1 MSTVAQLGSTNA
13 GSGTSSRAK
22 APVFVIGSPRSG
34 TTLLYHMI
42 LSAGNF
48 AVYRTESHVFTMIA
62 ARYGDLSVQK
72 NREQMVDQWLK
83 SKYFRLTGLDA
94 QTIRAQIVSECRSGG
109 DFLRIVMENMARAQ
123 HVERWAEN
131 TPEHILY
138 LKEIKRTIPNALFV
152 HIIRDGRDVALSLD
166 KQGWVKPFPWHK
178 DAGPLVC
185 GIYWEWIVEAGRKV
199 GPSFGADYMELHY
212 EDLIVNPRETLS
224 RIGQFIQHD
233 LDYDRILEVGI
244 GSVRE
249 PNTSFDAASGQP
261 FNPVGRWKKSYT
273 PEMLA
278 KLEGMIGG
286 FLKAADYELAT
297 PESDIPDTVAL
308 KNMRAMYRTYF
319 ASRLWAKSH
328 VPLAN
333 RLVDISWMQ
342 E

>member
-1 MSTVAQLGSTNA
+1 MSTTAQLGSAKSASGA
-13 GSGTSSRAK
+13 GSRAK

-62 ARYGDLSVQK
+62 ARYGDLRVQK
-72 NREQMVDQWLK
+72 NREQMADQWLK

-94 QTIRAQIVSECRSGG
+94 ADLRRQIVSDCRNGG
-109 DFLRIVMENMARAQ
+109 DFLRIVMENMARVQ

-138 LKEIKRTIPNALFV
+138 LEEIKRTIPNALFV

-166 KQGWVKPFPWHK
+166 KQAWVKPFPWDK
-178 DAGPLVC
+178 NVGPLVC
-185 GIYWEWIVEAGRKV
+185 GVYWEWIVEAGRKV

-212 EDLIVNPRETLS
+212 EDLIMNPRETLG

-244 GSVRE
+244 GSVSE

-278 KLEGMIGG
+278 KLESMIGG
-286 FLKAADYELAT
+286 FLKATGYELAT
-297 PESDIPDTVAL
+297 PEKDIPHTLAL
-308 KNMRAMYRTYF
+308 RKMRALYRLYF
-319 ASRLWAKSH
+319 STRLWTKSNL
-328 VPLAN
+328 PFAN